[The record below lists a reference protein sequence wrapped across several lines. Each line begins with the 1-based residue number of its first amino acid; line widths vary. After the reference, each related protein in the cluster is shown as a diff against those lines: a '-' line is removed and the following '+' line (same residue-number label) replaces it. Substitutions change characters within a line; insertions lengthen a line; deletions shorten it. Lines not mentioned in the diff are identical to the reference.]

1 MFSNYLKIAWRNLW
15 KHKMFASIVI
25 FGMAIAITAAL
36 FLSLTAYHELS
47 YDQFHEHKKNLY
59 QLYFHEQHARV
70 MKPAPACRF
79 PWRRH

>member
-1 MFSNYLKIAWRNLW
+1 
-15 KHKMFASIVI
+15 MFASIVI